1 MNYNQ
6 TTNVLI
12 IDDDAVNNF
21 IAETLIK
28 KAAKDAE
35 ITICLNGQEAI
46 EQLLSI
52 KQSAGKLPRFIF
64 LDIAMPVMDG
74 WRFLDEYRRL
84 NLGDG
89 SNSEIIMVSSSRF
102 RHDIDRALGN
112 AIVKEYVKKP
122 LSMEL
127 VKRILRVDH
136 HDNW

>member
-46 EQLLSI
+46 DQLISI
-52 KQSAGKLPRFIF
+52 KQSSGKLPRFIF

-84 NLGDG
+84 NLHDSGH
-89 SNSEIIMVSSSRF
+89 SEIIMISSSRF

-112 AIVKEYVKKP
+112 AMVKEYIKKP

-127 VKRILRVDH
+127 VKRILKIEGD
-136 HDNW
+136 DN

>member
-12 IDDDAVNNF
+12 IDDDTVNNF

-46 EQLLSI
+46 DQLLSI
-52 KQSAGKLPRFIF
+52 KQSSGKLPRFIF

-84 NLGDG
+84 NLHDNGH
-89 SNSEIIMVSSSRF
+89 SEIIMISSSRF
-102 RHDIDRALGN
+102 RHDIDRAHAN
-112 AIVKEYVKKP
+112 AMVKEYIKKP

-127 VKRILRVDH
+127 VKRILKIEGD
-136 HDNW
+136 DN

>member
-52 KQSAGKLPRFIF
+52 KQSSGKLPRFIF

-74 WRFLDEYRRL
+74 WKFLDEYHRL
-84 NLGDG
+84 KLGDG
-89 SNSEIIMVSSSRF
+89 SN
-102 RHDIDRALGN
+102 IDRALGN

>member
-12 IDDDAVNNF
+12 IDDDTVNNF

-46 EQLLSI
+46 DQLLSI
-52 KQSAGKLPRFIF
+52 KQSSGKLPRFIF

-74 WRFLDEYRRL
+74 WRFLDEYHRL
-84 NLGDG
+84 NLHNG
-89 SNSEIIMVSSSRF
+89 SHSEIIMISSSRF

-112 AIVKEYVKKP
+112 AMVKEYIKKP

-127 VKRILRVDH
+127 VKRILKIEGD
-136 HDNW
+136 DN